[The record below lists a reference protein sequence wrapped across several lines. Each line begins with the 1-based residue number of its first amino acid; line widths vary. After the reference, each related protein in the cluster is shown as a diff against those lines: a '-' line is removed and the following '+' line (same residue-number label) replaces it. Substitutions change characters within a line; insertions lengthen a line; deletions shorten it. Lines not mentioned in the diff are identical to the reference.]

1 MSRDRRVSRNFA
13 LLSSA
18 RLFSQ
23 FCLFGSTVWLS
34 RKLGVESF
42 GVMVFAMAVLTYAG
56 IGVDFGIAN
65 LGPREVARGQTP
77 VRELAQTIVGLRLLL
92 MIVAYGLLV
101 LFVFVARIEPLGRTV
116 ILLYG
121 LSLFTYASDLT
132 WVFYGKE
139 KIWIAGLAEA
149 LSNILSLVLALIF
162 VREPAHVIWVP
173 ILYLAGRIVMIT
185 ILGVGFFR
193 EFGAFAP
200 RLDMDLARRLLR
212 ATLPIWGSSIVAVII
227 ASFGLF
233 FIGLSVDARHAGHY
247 GVALRITWVPTLLM
261 GSYFISL
268 WPSIHKGYVDGFAS
282 IEGLIQKSIRLTSG
296 FGIGLAVGGWM
307 VAEPLLHFL
316 FGESYQAAVN
326 PLRVLL
332 IATGV
337 GVVNRHYRML
347 LISFNQQYTEF
358 RLMAAAALVTVLLC
372 VGLIPFIGSWGA
384 ALAAL
389 TSESLILVAGH
400 ACTERLIGKIP
411 AFRYLL
417 KPAVG
422 AVMMAGVLLILQHL
436 RLHVVAQIAIGG
448 GSYIVFLFG
457 LKVVRFE
464 EARVILGAWLPSR
477 SGAG

>member
-23 FCLFGSTVWLS
+23 FCLFGSTVFLS
-34 RKLGVESF
+34 RVLGVESF

-56 IGVDFGIAN
+56 IGVDFGITN
-65 LGPREVARGQTP
+65 LGPREVARGQTS
-77 VRELAQTIVGLRLLL
+77 VRELAKTIVALRLLL
-92 MIVAYGLLV
+92 MIVAYGLLA
-101 LFVFVARIEPLGRTV
+101 VFVWLAPITSLGKTV

-121 LSLFTYASDLT
+121 ISLFTYALDLT

-149 LSNILSLVLALIF
+149 LSNILALVLALIF
-162 VREPAHVIWVP
+162 VREPAHVVWVP
-173 ILYLAGRIVMIT
+173 ILYLVGRIVMISL
-185 ILGVGFFR
+185 LGIGFFK

-200 RLDMDLARRLLR
+200 RLDLDLARRLLR
-212 ATLPIWGSSIVAVII
+212 ETLPIWGSAIVGVII

-233 FIGLSVDARHAGHY
+233 SIGLWVDAEHAGHY

-261 GSYFISL
+261 ASYYISL

-282 IEGLIQKSIRLTSG
+282 IEGLVQKSIRLTSG

-307 VAEPLLHFL
+307 VAEPLLLFL
-316 FGESYQAAVN
+316 FGEDYQAAVI

-332 IATGV
+332 LATGV

-347 LISFNQQYTEF
+347 LISFNQQFTEF
-358 RLMAAAALVTVLLC
+358 RVMTAAAIVTVVLS
-372 VGLIPFIGSWGA
+372 VGLIPLIGSWGA

-389 TSESLILVAGH
+389 SSEIVILAAGH
-400 ACTERLIGKIP
+400 VCTQRLIGSVP
-411 AFRYLL
+411 AFHYLI

-422 AVMMAGVLLILQHL
+422 AAMMVGVLLILQHL
-436 RLHVVAQIAIGG
+436 KLHVLAQIVIGG
-448 GSYIVFLFG
+448 GSYVAFLFG

-464 EARVILGAWLPSR
+464 EARVVLGAWMPSR

>member
-13 LLSSA
+13 LLSST

-23 FCLFGSTVWLS
+23 FCLFGSTVYLS
-34 RKLGVESF
+34 RVLEVESF

-56 IGVDFGIAN
+56 IGVDFGITN

-92 MIVAYGLLV
+92 MIAAYGLLV

-121 LSLFTYASDLT
+121 LSLFTYAADLT

-149 LSNILSLVLALIF
+149 LSNILALVLAVIF
-162 VREPAHVIWVP
+162 VREPAHVVWVP
-173 ILYLAGRIVMIT
+173 ILYLAGRIALIS
-185 ILGVGFFR
+185 ILGISFFR
-193 EFGAFAP
+193 EFGAFTP
-200 RLDMDLARRLLR
+200 GLNMDLARRLLR
-212 ATLPIWGSSIVAVII
+212 ETLPIWGSAMVGVII

-233 FIGLSVDARHAGHY
+233 FIGLSVDAEHAGHY

-261 GSYFISL
+261 GSYYISL

-282 IEGLIQKSIRLTSG
+282 IERLLQKSIRLTSG
-296 FGIGLAVGGWM
+296 FGIGVAVGGWM
-307 VAEPLLHFL
+307 VAGPLLHFL
-316 FGESYQAAVN
+316 FGESFQEAVN

-332 IATGV
+332 LATGI

-347 LISFNQQYTEF
+347 LISFNHQFTEF
-358 RLMAAAALVTVLLC
+358 RLMAFAALVTVALS

-384 ALAAL
+384 AFAAL
-389 TSESLILVAGH
+389 TSEIVVLVVGH

-411 AFRYLL
+411 AFHYLIR
-417 KPAVG
+417 PAIG
-422 AVMMAGVLLILQHL
+422 AAMMVGVLMILQHL
-436 RLHVVAQIAIGG
+436 QLHVLVQIVIGG
-448 GSYIVFLFG
+448 GSYVGFLFG
-457 LKVVRFE
+457 LKVVKFE
-464 EARVILGAWLPSR
+464 EARVVLGAWKPSR
-477 SGAG
+477 LGAG